1 MDGANF
7 FPWAL
12 ASLIPSK
19 SFGIPQYFDMEG
31 NLLGDAFSHENYFLT
46 AMTTFE
52 PVVPKSDYLMP
63 VNGGEGGDC
72 SKFYEPQMA
81 LHLVNQTQVAY
92 AAVTFAYKKEVL
104 GKRERRI
111 GSDASDI
118 LSTVSFAP
126 RKRMMEIPEDQAPD
140 QIDEPVV
147 SRQARNAQVPAV
159 ALLDE
164 WGILPVPPTEDKSVV
179 TYC

>member
-19 SFGIPQYFDMEG
+19 SYGIPQYFDAEG
-31 NLLGDAFSHENYFLT
+31 NLQGEAFSENYFLT

-63 VNGGEGGDC
+63 VNSGDC

-140 QIDEPVV
+140 QTDEPVV
-147 SRQARNAQVPAV
+147 SRQARNAQVPAKV
-159 ALLDE
+159 LLDE
-164 WGILPVPPTEDKSVV
+164 WGILSVPPTEDKSVV

>member
-140 QIDEPVV
+140 QTDEPVV
-147 SRQARNAQVPAV
+147 PRQTRSAQVPAMV
-159 ALLDE
+159 LLDE
-164 WGILPVPPTEDKSVV
+164 WGIVPVPEDKSVI